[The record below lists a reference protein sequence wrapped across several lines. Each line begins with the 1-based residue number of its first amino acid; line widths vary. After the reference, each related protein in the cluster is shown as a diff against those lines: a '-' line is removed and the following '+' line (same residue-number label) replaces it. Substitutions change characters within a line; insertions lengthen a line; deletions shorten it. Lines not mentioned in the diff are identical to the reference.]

1 MPPPPKPPALSD
13 AELRE
18 TMNLL
23 GAVVASMSERL
34 DHQTRVTET
43 LLKAAEATF
52 TMAVAAKKQTDP
64 ARFAEEL
71 GNKIDAPIW
80 KIIDAFTR
88 LHNTQLQDARSAKK
102 QAEDLLD
109 AQRDTHDKI
118 HAWAKEHTDR
128 KKHIWFIAFSA
139 LVVVLGL
146 SIALPR
152 FLAGHGWGCEAMGGL
167 WTRAT
172 TGDQVCVFYLRE

>member
-1 MPPPPKPPALSD
+1 MPPSPQPPALSD

-23 GAVVASMSERL
+23 GAVVANMSERL

-52 TMAVAAKKQTDP
+52 TMAAAAKKQTDP

-102 QAEDLLD
+102 QADCVRTGAHPTGAPSLVQALRNVCFHRLLTAHPAND
-109 AQRDTHDKI
+109 PARGQ
-118 HAWAKEHTDR
+118 
-128 KKHIWFIAFSA
+128 SA
-139 LVVVLGL
+139 SRPSADHKGASGV
-146 SIALPR
+146 A
-152 FLAGHGWGCEAMGGL
+152 
-167 WTRAT
+167 
-172 TGDQVCVFYLRE
+172 